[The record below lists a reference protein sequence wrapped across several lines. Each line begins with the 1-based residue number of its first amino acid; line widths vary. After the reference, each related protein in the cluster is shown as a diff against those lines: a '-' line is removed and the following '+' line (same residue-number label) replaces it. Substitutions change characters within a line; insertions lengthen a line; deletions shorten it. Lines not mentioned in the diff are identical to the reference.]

1 MRSAN
6 SWTIW
11 TSSKKQ
17 SKKNEQLEDILK
29 GDKKMDF
36 IKSITIVGTEE
47 ATELLGGIVAIL
59 EEENYNERTKCL
71 GKFLSTIGR
80 LENEKG
86 LDKSVGSFIA
96 HMCIMAASIE
106 GTYEDRRD
114 ASKEYIVG
122 KVSSLF
128 DRIIQG
134 EDPELEKK
142 IESMINNL
150 IKNKTTL
157 LFDEDGM
164 DAICEEVSNDA

>member
-1 MRSAN
+1 
-6 SWTIW
+6 
-11 TSSKKQ
+11 
-17 SKKNEQLEDILK
+17 
-29 GDKKMDF
+29 MDF

-59 EEENYNERTKCL
+59 EEENYDERTRYL
-71 GKFLSTIGR
+71 GKLLSTVSR
-80 LENEKG
+80 LESEKE
-86 LDKSVGSFIA
+86 LDKSVGKFIM

-114 ASKEYIVG
+114 ASKEYIVE
-122 KVSSLF
+122 KVGSLF

-142 IESMINNL
+142 IESMIENL
-150 IKNKTTL
+150 LKNKTTL